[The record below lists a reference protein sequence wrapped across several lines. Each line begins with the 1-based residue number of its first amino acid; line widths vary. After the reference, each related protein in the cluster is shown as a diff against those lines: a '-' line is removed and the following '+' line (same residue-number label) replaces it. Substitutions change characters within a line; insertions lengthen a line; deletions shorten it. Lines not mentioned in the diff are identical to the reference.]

1 MIIFCF
7 LIFFSSNWEG
17 NKYYNQLD
25 SLISVQ
31 DHLTDQ
37 VYDDPELYGSPAK
50 INYYYAKGIE
60 ERSLG
65 ENKSALVSFQNG
77 LTSLGPNVVSEQA
90 FDFYRYLCMVTRDL
104 SHFELST
111 EYVRAAR
118 NIAEELGDDNLLY
131 KSFILE
137 SNIYNNQ
144 NVPDSALH
152 YIALARKYVGNKDY
166 YKLGTIENNLAIL
179 NIEKGSYHLAYNQ
192 FEKAEKN
199 FISDGQVSTQDI
211 NQVLINKA
219 TCMLY
224 MENLEICRKLMTK
237 AYHLAEENDF
247 RGQLSDLINLRI
259 RYLAKKNKIE
269 EIANLMEMN
278 DALLHESIDSTVYDL
293 SIKYNVQF
301 KDSIISN
308 QDEVIV
314 MKEEALTE
322 QSLIA
327 KNRKRGLISLSIVF
341 AVAALFFAMYSKNQ
355 KVQHQLSLSNEI
367 IKKHQALQA
376 ERSRIAAEMH
386 DDLGSGL
393 TKIKFLSQRMLKNIN
408 DIEQKSKL
416 TKIIDNS
423 QSLVS
428 NMSEIIWAMNSGF
441 DSVESV
447 VAYCRRY
454 AKEYL
459 TDHEIE
465 LVYENLMGSERNEF
479 TGERRR
485 HLFLVFKELLHN
497 IVKHSEAS
505 LVKMQ
510 WQISG
515 DEILLSISDN
525 GVGIDQEE
533 WDTGNGL
540 NNMRQ
545 RISELNGTIAWV
557 AESGTRTQISIPI
570 AIATE
575 LV

>member
-17 NKYYNQLD
+17 DKYYNQLD

-367 IKKHQALQA
+367 IKKQQALQA

-447 VAYCRRY
+447 IAYCRRY

-465 LVYENLMGSERNEF
+465 LVYENLMGSERNQF

-525 GVGIDQEE
+525 GVGFEQEE
-533 WDTGNGL
+533 WDTRNGL

-545 RISELNGTIAWV
+545 RISELNGTIKWV

-575 LV
+575 LI

>member
-17 NKYYNQLD
+17 DKYYNQLD

-131 KSFILE
+131 KSYMLE

-152 YIALARKYVGNKDY
+152 YIALSRKYVGNKDY

-367 IKKHQALQA
+367 IKKQQALQA

-447 VAYCRRY
+447 IAYCRRY

-465 LVYENLMGSERNEF
+465 LVYENLMGSERNQF

-525 GVGIDQEE
+525 GVGFEQEE
-533 WDTGNGL
+533 WDTRNGL

-545 RISELNGTIAWV
+545 RISELNGTIKWV

-575 LV
+575 LI